1 MPHPCYNDG
10 CRGSCPYGAH
20 FYECPKWQ
28 DWAAEQHRQEKNP
41 MNQTMENSRPW
52 DDPKVQMMLQMFNG
66 VITAVTPLNI
76 REVNSD
82 GTTR

>member
-1 MPHPCYNDG
+1 MT
-10 CRGSCPYGAH
+10 GAVQPVLMV
-20 FYECPKWQ
+20 FIFMN
-28 DWAAEQHRQEKNP
+28 ALSGRSGRQNSTGKRRKNP
-41 MNQTMENSRPW
+41 MMENNRPW

>member
-1 MPHPCYNDG
+1 M
-10 CRGSCPYGAH
+10 
-20 FYECPKWQ
+20 
-28 DWAAEQHRQEKNP
+28 
-41 MNQTMENSRPW
+41 MENNRPW